1 MSKTRTTHAFPFR
14 RGVNASQ
21 HTGQVRRGRP
31 FADPEM
37 FAAGYA
43 ALIAETGFALRD
55 SKGAGWTQTG
65 KLVSRFFGK
74 GK

>member
-1 MSKTRTTHAFPFR
+1 
-14 RGVNASQ
+14 
-21 HTGQVRRGRP
+21 
-31 FADPEM
+31 M

-43 ALIAETGFALRD
+43 TLIAETGFALRD